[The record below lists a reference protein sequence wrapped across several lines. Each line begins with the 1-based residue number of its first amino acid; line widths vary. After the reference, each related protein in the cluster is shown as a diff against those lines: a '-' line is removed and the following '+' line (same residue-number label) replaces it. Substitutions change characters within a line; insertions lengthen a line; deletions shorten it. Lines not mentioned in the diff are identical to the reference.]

1 MSIRR
6 TLPVL
11 LLAFCA
17 VFPSFAQEKTNLV
30 RRVFDWIMSPS
41 VELDPD
47 AVYQPAP
54 RWTFSLSGDVRQA
67 SMYQKRDF
75 EIFYSHVTEEGE
87 VQVVGVPAMLSSDMH
102 GEVTEGIGF
111 QAGYGGL
118 SLSLSKKFRDKG
130 SDNRTLSFDYM
141 SAGYA
146 FQLQFYNLSQPVDY
160 KLVIGDE
167 SSIVHHNISD
177 VTENPGRSRSLILD
191 GFYAFDRRT
200 FAYCAAYKG
209 SVIQRRSGGSWM
221 LGSKLI
227 LGDYRLDPRD
237 DIALWSGG
245 LAEQTSAQ
253 VSVGG
258 GYSYNFVPLH
268 RQPYA
273 DREKGLRNLT
283 FNATFIPM
291 VTVFN
296 QFTSTSYGQH
306 LGGDDPPTSKSTM
319 NGDLMVNYVAR
330 AGVGYTRDLLT
341 LNLSASYDSYSYN
354 GKTSIEF
361 TDVNINNI
369 KTSGGFRRWVVSLRL
384 CKRF

>member
-1 MSIRR
+1 MVHS
-6 TLPVL
+6 
-11 LLAFCA
+11 AFA
-17 VFPSFAQEKTNLV
+17 REKTNLV

-41 VELDPD
+41 VELDPN

-54 RWTFSLSGDVRQA
+54 RWTFALSGDVRQA
-67 SMYQKRDF
+67 DMYQKRDF
-75 EIFYSHVTEEGE
+75 QIFYSHVSEDGE
-87 VQVVGVPAMLSSDMH
+87 VIVTGVPAKLSSDMH
-102 GEVTEGIGF
+102 SEVTGGLGL

-146 FQLQFYNLSQPVDY
+146 FQLQFFNLSQPVGY
-160 KLVIGDE
+160 EFVIGEKGDPDYNE
-167 SSIVHHNISD
+167 FSD
-177 VTENPGRSRSLILD
+177 VTLKPGRSRSLILD
-191 GFYAFDRRT
+191 ALYAFNRRT
-200 FAYCAAYKG
+200 FAYSAAYKG
-209 SVIQRRSGGSWM
+209 SVIQRRSSGSWM

-227 LGDYRLDPRD
+227 LGDYRLDPEE
-237 DIALWSGG
+237 DISLRTGG
-245 LAEQTSAQ
+245 LAEQSSAQ
-253 VSVGG
+253 VSIGG
-258 GYSYNFVPLH
+258 GYSYNFVPFH

-273 DREKGLRNLT
+273 DKEKGLRNLT
-283 FNATFIPM
+283 LNATFIPM

-296 QFTSTSYGQH
+296 QFTSTSYGQP
-306 LGGDDPPTSKSTM
+306 LGGDVPPSSKSTM

-369 KTSGGFRRWVVSLRL
+369 KTSGGFRRWIVSLRM
-384 CKRF
+384 CRRF